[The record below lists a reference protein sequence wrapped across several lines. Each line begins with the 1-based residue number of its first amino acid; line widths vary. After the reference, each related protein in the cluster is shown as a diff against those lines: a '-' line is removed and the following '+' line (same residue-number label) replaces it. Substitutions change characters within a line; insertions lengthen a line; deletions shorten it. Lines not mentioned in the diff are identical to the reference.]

1 MFSHVSLLVIFYFH
15 CWLSCSPATTPLQE
29 ELRYWKP
36 DCILDLSEMYYILL
50 GQVSSVQL
58 CSWKEVDWV
67 NQAALLV
74 PSSKMFCAQ
83 GPCNA
88 NSNFS
93 NCLSPI
99 LVLGNG
105 KHCASAVQALCKRC
119 ASTVQALCKHCASTM
134 QALCKHYASTVQ
146 AGVSVDGHM
155 PRQHHPIYL
164 FDGVS

>member
-119 ASTVQALCKHCASTM
+119 ASTVQALCKHCASRC
-134 QALCKHYASTVQ
+134 L
-146 AGVSVDGHM
+146 
-155 PRQHHPIYL
+155 R
-164 FDGVS
+164 